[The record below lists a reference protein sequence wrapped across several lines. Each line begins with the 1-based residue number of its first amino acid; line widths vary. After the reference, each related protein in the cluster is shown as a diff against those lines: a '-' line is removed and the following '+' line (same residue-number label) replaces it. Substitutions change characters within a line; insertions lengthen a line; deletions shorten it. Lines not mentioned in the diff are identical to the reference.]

1 MAEHYPVAHPA
12 VDPVE
17 HHINYIF
24 DRLIFLLNKR
34 RAELLQ
40 YVRDTRE
47 DKRAAERERLEMIS
61 QLTAGQEVL
70 HTVIRENILQ
80 PMNRKWIAY
89 LECKKRESLV
99 DIPVEFQLELKCVTR
114 ELERSISRLGE
125 IAEVSVYE
133 LHYATCHTR
142 VVATGKLGD
151 GPGELKLPSGV
162 AIHEETHQIF
172 VANCWNDR
180 VEIFSETGEFFH
192 QLGVG
197 HLSEPRGIAIH
208 GDSVYVSCW
217 RDDTVSKF
225 SLTVLCLV
233 RRIGGI
239 GSDNGQFL
247 SPRQLTTDPIGRVF
261 IADYGNNRICI
272 HDPDLNHLRNIT
284 HPSMSEPTDVKVSR
298 DRLYVLCPDNNPC
311 LHVLTLEGDKLHSLI
326 TRGEGMDVLEP
337 EFFCF
342 DSLNNFVLSDFE
354 SHSIRVFSPEG
365 NLLHTIVRYGREG
378 HEQGML
384 YRPTGVAVTPN
395 GRLVCVSWNS
405 NYGLQIFN

>member
-1 MAEHYPVAHPA
+1 MAEHYPIAHPA

-17 HHINYIF
+17 HHINYTF
-24 DRLIFLLNKR
+24 DRLIFLLNRR

-70 HTVIRENILQ
+70 HTEIRENILQ

-89 LECKKRESLV
+89 LECKKRESVL
-99 DIPVEFQLELKCVTR
+99 DIPVEVQFELKCVTR

-125 IAEVSVYE
+125 IAEVSVYVP
-133 LHYATCHTR
+133 HYATCHAP
-142 VVATGKLGD
+142 VVATGKEGRA
-151 GPGELKLPSGV
+151 PGELNWPLGV

-172 VANCWNDR
+172 VANRLNNR

-192 QLGVG
+192 QLGV
-197 HLSEPRGIAIH
+197 SYPWGIAIH

-217 RDDTVSKF
+217 GDYTVSKF
-225 SLTVLCLV
+225 SLTELCLV
-233 RRIGGI
+233 RRIGGR
-239 GSDNGQFL
+239 GSDNGQFE
-247 SPRQLTTDPIGRVF
+247 SPHQLTTDPIGRVF
-261 IADYGNNRICI
+261 IADTGNHRICI

-284 HPSMSEPTDVKVSR
+284 HPSMSEPWDIKVSR
-298 DRLYVLCPDNNPC
+298 DRLYVLCPDNPC

-326 TRGEGMDVLEP
+326 TCGEGMDVIYP
-337 EFFCF
+337 DFFCF
-342 DSLNNFVLSDFE
+342 DSLNNFVLSDYK

-365 NLLHTIVRYGREG
+365 NLLHTIGREG
-378 HEQGML
+378 HEQGMF
-384 YRPTGVAVTPN
+384 YDPEGVAVTPN
-395 GRLVCVSWNS
+395 GRLVCVSGNVR
-405 NYGLQIFN
+405 YGLQIFN